1 MSDAKSIFFGI
12 NQSPEKNNE
21 SKYRLLD
28 QTDKILVQPNINFNL
43 SDVKPTASVY
53 QNIPCNS
60 FIAQKHINSAS
71 YNDNQTE
78 TTPVNVNDNDD
89 DVESSASTK
98 NGNDL
103 DTFDGEPTSED
114 KPTQVI
120 FFFNTKCCLLSRE

>member
-28 QTDKILVQPNINFNL
+28 QNDKILVQPNHNFNS
-43 SDVKPTASVY
+43 SDVKPTSVY

-60 FIAQKHINSAS
+60 FIAQKQHLNGA
-71 YNDNQTE
+71 NQTE
-78 TTPVNVNDNDD
+78 TTATTTTNDD
-89 DVESSASTK
+89 DDDEESSVSTK
-98 NGNDL
+98 NENDL
-103 DTFDGEPTSED
+103 DTFDGEPTLEE

-120 FFFNTKCCLLSRE
+120 FNFYFKLDFVNCLKSN

>member
-28 QTDKILVQPNINFNL
+28 QTDKILVQPNLNFNNS
-43 SDVKPTASVY
+43 SDLKPTSVY

-60 FIAQKHINSAS
+60 FIAQKKQQQHLNGA
-71 YNDNQTE
+71 NQTE
-78 TTPVNVNDNDD
+78 TTTTTPNDD
-89 DVESSASTK
+89 DDDEDEESSASTK

-103 DTFDGEPTSED
+103 DTFDGEPTLED
-114 KPTQVI
+114 KPTQVNFFLI
-120 FFFNTKCCLLSRE
+120 FIFCSS